1 MCRREGHECVGE
13 RVMSVQRAWL
23 NKLTSH
29 ARMLYLV
36 VRLNQRHWG
45 EAHTLD
51 DTCKPSA

>member
-1 MCRREGHECVGE
+1 MCGREGHECVGE

-36 VRLNQRHWG
+36 IRLSQRHWG